1 MTQPHLH
8 PHISHRHFLHRH
20 IHHPHLHHR
29 HFHHPHFHHG
39 DPFYRVSRG
48 EQLKDAGRPSHSCT
62 GAFHGDDDDEEEEE
76 EGEDDEDVDD
86 FGFVFN
92 YYDDAV

>member
-1 MTQPHLH
+1 MCVCGCVYL
-8 PHISHRHFLHRH
+8 SVFFALLLLLLMMMMLSFYAHFD
-20 IHHPHLHHR
+20 
-29 HFHHPHFHHG
+29 HG

-62 GAFHGDDDDEEEEE
+62 GAFHHLDNDADE

-86 FGFVFN
+86 FGFVFK
-92 YYDDAV
+92 YDDYAE

>member
-1 MTQPHLH
+1 MTQPHHALH
-8 PHISHRHFLHRH
+8 THISHHHFLHRH

-29 HFHHPHFHHG
+29 HFHHPHFDHG

-62 GAFHGDDDDEEEEE
+62 GAFHHLDNDADE

-92 YYDDAV
+92 TEHDAK